1 MSPSPPHLSNLARRN
16 PALQAIAQRW
26 NHRWDHQSLPRGR
39 EAVLAMENAR
49 PFKETREALQ
59 QQVATAEP
67 DIIVN
72 NMA

>member
-1 MSPSPPHLSNLARRN
+1 MLNDGTIVGIINLYRADVKPFTDRQIGLVQN
-16 PALQAIAQRW
+16 FAV
-26 NHRWDHQSLPRGR
+26 